1 MDTLAVIT
9 HADDSRDSKAFIR
22 VCLCVVLYVDVS
34 VCSIPKKPKVFE
46 RCIGND
52 LGLFYKCYDFGVE
65 RSKVKVTAS
74 QNAKNIEDDRVAS
87 VSYAFYRVFSL

>member
-9 HADDSRDSKAFIR
+9 HADDSRDSKAFM
-22 VCLCVVLYVDVS
+22 CVVLYVDVS

-74 QNAKNIEDDRVAS
+74 QNAKNIEDDRMAS